1 MSFRV
6 CSWQKNEVK
15 WMKLLEADKIGSA
28 TSPLNLTKTVS
39 VIDEN
44 DAPKA
49 GDVVVVRALS
59 ESVTYGN
66 LELPN
71 GRLAKINRND
81 VLIGVLGRRRALK
94 GFVGDVPES
103 VKTGDKLHLLNM
115 GGVIGVCL
123 GHHSSLSDAIEVE
136 VLGIAVYC
144 DAETCFGDAETGR
157 HGDAGI
163 SVQSS
168 EFSDLISTDN
178 ENISPSARHRVSAS
192 QIMNIADNA
201 LKPTDFLKKSAP
213 IVVVAGTCMNSGKT
227 VAAAEIIKQAA
238 HAGLKVAGAKM
249 SGIACLRDTL
259 NMEDHG
265 AFRTASFLDCGL
277 PSTVDC
283 GDLAPVAKAILNH
296 LNEFQPDLI
305 VVELGDGIVG
315 GYAVDSV
322 LQDFEIKSAISSF
335 VFCASDYVGVIGGMT
350 VLKDL
355 GIEIDVI
362 AGSVTDSPMGED
374 FVQNEFGINAGN
386 ARRDG
391 ARFFS
396 LIADKTAG
404 VENKISP
411 AFYPGNHLQ
420 QLTI

>member
-1 MSFRV
+1 M
-6 CSWQKNEVK
+6 
-15 WMKLLEADKIGSA
+15 MILEADKIGSA
-28 TSPLNLTKTVS
+28 TSPLKLTKAVA
-39 VIDEN
+39 VIGESN
-44 DAPKA
+44 APKA

-81 VLIGVLGRRRALK
+81 VLLGVLGKRRALK

-136 VLGIAVYC
+136 VLGIAVSGD
-144 DAETCFGDAETGR
+144 DAT
-157 HGDAGI
+157 AGQRD
-163 SVQSS
+163 SGNFVDLAQSHS
-168 EFSDLISTDN
+168 RTVASSKIL
-178 ENISPSARHRVSAS
+178 NIS
-192 QIMNIADNA
+192 NGA
-201 LKPTDFLKKSAP
+201 LKPTDSLNASAP

-227 VAAAEIIKQAA
+227 VAATEIIKQAH

-249 SGIACLRDTL
+249 SGVAALRDTL

-265 AFRTASFLDCGL
+265 AFVTASFLDCGL

-283 GDLAPVAKAILNH
+283 GDLSPVAKAILKH
-296 LNEFQPDLI
+296 LNSFEPDLI

-322 LQDFEIKSAISSF
+322 LKDAEIKNAISSF
-335 VFCASDYVGVIGGMT
+335 VFCAGDYVGVVGGVA
-350 VLKDL
+350 VLKNL
-355 GIEIDVI
+355 GIEIDVV
-362 AGSVTDSPMGED
+362 AGSVTDSQMGED
-374 FVQNEFGINAGN
+374 FVEEHYGIKAGN
-386 ARRDG
+386 ARRNGLRLFEMVSSTCRNVDF
-391 ARFFS
+391 AVS
-396 LIADKTAG
+396 I
-404 VENKISP
+404 
-411 AFYPGNHLQ
+411 
-420 QLTI
+420 